1 MMFGFEEHDPGL
13 ELIPIAARRALD
25 AVGARLSL
33 AAWRALDLRDRE
45 ALVES
50 GSTATVPRERVEA
63 LVRGAAPERVEP
75 SGDPGAI
82 PADLA
87 EALGDKRRLLEDR
100 WPALG
105 GLERYTLAKVARP
118 GHLDPEAR
126 RARLLAAFA
135 EIVEQRRAVS
145 SPRLSHLTAEGE
157 AHMVNVTAKEATSRF
172 AVAEAFVSMLPATVE
187 LLVSGKAPKGDVL
200 AVARIAGIQAAK
212 RTPELIP
219 LCHAVALTGVE
230 VELHPSAEPPGVK
243 VIASARA
250 FDRTGVEMEA
260 LVAASIA
267 SLTLYDMLKAVDRGM
282 SVNGVEL
289 VKKSGGRSGDYRK
302 GDRGPG

>member
-1 MMFGFEEHDPGL
+1 MFGFEEHDPGL

-25 AVGARLSL
+25 AVGAKLSL
-33 AAWRALDLRDRE
+33 AAWRALALPDRK

-50 GSTATVPRERVEA
+50 GATDSVPHDRVEA
-63 LVRGAAPERVEP
+63 LVRNARPERIEP
-75 SGDPGAI
+75 SGDPSEI

-87 EALGDKRRLLEDR
+87 EALGEKRRTLEAR
-100 WPALG
+100 WAGLG
-105 GLERYTLAKVARP
+105 GLERYALAKVARP

-126 RARLLAAFA
+126 RARLLAAFV
-135 EIVEQRRAVS
+135 EIVEGGAVAPRAT
-145 SPRLSHLTAEGE
+145 LSHLTAAGD
-157 AHMVNVTAKEATSRF
+157 AHMVNVGGKEATSRV
-172 AVAEAFVSMLPATVE
+172 AVAEAFVSMLPGTVE
-187 LLVSGKAPKGDVL
+187 LVTAGKAPKGDVL

-230 VELHPSAEPPGVK
+230 VELVTSTEPAGVK
-243 VIASARA
+243 VIATARA

-289 VKKSGGRSGDYRK
+289 VRKSGGRSGDYRK
-302 GDRGPG
+302 GERDTG